1 LEPAVTAV
9 DLTDAN
15 FEAEV
20 TRASKPVVVEFW
32 AEWCAPCK
40 AMAPALDELA
50 AELGGRAKIAKLQM
64 DDNPK
69 VVSRIGVRS
78 APTLMIF
85 KAGEPI
91 AMRVGA
97 VSKPELARWIAAS
110 I

>member
-1 LEPAVTAV
+1 MTAIDV
-9 DLTDAN
+9 TDAS

-20 TRASKPVVVEFW
+20 TQADEPVVVEFW

-50 AELGGRAKIAKLQM
+50 VELGGKAKIAKLQM

-85 KAGEPI
+85 RAGEAI
-91 AMRVGA
+91 AMRVGT
-97 VSKPELARWIAAS
+97 VSKPELKRWIAAS
-110 I
+110 V

>member
-1 LEPAVTAV
+1 MTAIDV
-9 DLTDAN
+9 TDAS

-20 TRASKPVVVEFW
+20 SQAREPVLVEFW

-40 AMAPALDELA
+40 TMAPALDELA
-50 AELGGRAKIAKLQM
+50 VELSGKAKIAKLQM

-97 VSKPELARWIAAS
+97 ASKPELARWIAAS

>member
-1 LEPAVTAV
+1 MTVIDVT
-9 DLTDAN
+9 DTS

-20 TRASKPVVVEFW
+20 TRANEPVVVEFW

-50 AELGGRAKIAKLQM
+50 VEFVGRAKIAKLQM

-69 VVSRIGVRS
+69 VISRIGVRS

-97 VSKPELARWIAAS
+97 VSKPQLARWIAAS

>member
-1 LEPAVTAV
+1 MSAIDV
-9 DLTDAN
+9 TDAS

-20 TRASKPVVVEFW
+20 SQARQPVLVEFW

-40 AMAPALDELA
+40 VMAPALDELA
-50 AELGGRAKIAKLQM
+50 VEFSGRAKIAKLQM

-78 APTLMIF
+78 APTQMIF
-85 KAGEPI
+85 KAGEPV

-97 VSKPELARWIAAS
+97 ASKPELARWIAAS

>member
-1 LEPAVTAV
+1 MTAIDV
-9 DLTDAN
+9 TDAS

-20 TRASKPVVVEFW
+20 MRADEPVVVEFW

-40 AMAPALDELA
+40 AMAPALDQLA
-50 AELGGRAKIAKLQM
+50 VEFGGKAKIAKLQM
-64 DDNPK
+64 DDNLE

-97 VSKPELARWIAAS
+97 LSKPELARWIAAS

>member
-1 LEPAVTAV
+1 MTAIDV
-9 DLTDAN
+9 TDAS

-20 TRASKPVVVEFW
+20 TQASEPVVVEFW

-40 AMAPALDELA
+40 AMAPTLDQLA
-50 AELGGRAKIAKLQM
+50 TEFGGRAKIAKLQM

-85 KAGEPI
+85 RAGEPI

-97 VSKPELARWIAAS
+97 VSKPELKRWIAAS

>member
-1 LEPAVTAV
+1 MTAV
-9 DLTDAN
+9 DVTDAS

-20 TRASKPVVVEFW
+20 AQADRPVVVEFW

-40 AMAPALDELA
+40 AMAPALDQLA
-50 AELGGRAKIAKLQM
+50 VEFDGRAKIAKLQM

-85 KAGEPI
+85 NAGKPI

-97 VSKPELARWIAAS
+97 VSKPELKRWIAAS

>member
-1 LEPAVTAV
+1 MTAI
-9 DLTDAN
+9 DLTDAT

-20 TRASKPVVVEFW
+20 RRADEPVVVEFW

-40 AMAPALDELA
+40 AMAPAPDALAVELR
-50 AELGGRAKIAKLQM
+50 GRAKIAKLQM

>member
-1 LEPAVTAV
+1 MTAIDV
-9 DLTDAN
+9 TDAS

-20 TRASKPVVVEFW
+20 LRAGEPVMLEFW

-50 AELGGRAKIAKLQM
+50 AEMRGRVKIAKFKM
-64 DDNPK
+64 DDNPRI
-69 VVSRIGVRS
+69 VSRIGVRS
-78 APTLMIF
+78 APTLMVF